1 MKLGIAGAGMI
12 VVQGLLE
19 FVHDIEGIEL
29 LGICATKRSEE
40 KLKKLSEE
48 HGIAHTYTDYEEMLK
63 LDEIDTVYVAIN
75 NHLHY
80 EFSKKAILAGKHVI
94 CEKPFTVHVDELK
107 ELIALAKQHNVMLN
121 PNAKIRPGIVLSAI
135 RR

>member
-63 LDEIDTVYVAIN
+63 SVEVYSQITYEPLCPGTFPFGQKTECPLYRPEDGQHPQQDLLDRKSVV
-75 NHLHY
+75 
-80 EFSKKAILAGKHVI
+80 
-94 CEKPFTVHVDELK
+94 
-107 ELIALAKQHNVMLN
+107 
-121 PNAKIRPGIVLSAI
+121 
-135 RR
+135 

>member
-63 LDEIDTVYVAIN
+63 LDENERSTQIRLMKVKDMMLEKA
-75 NHLHY
+75 HHY
-80 EFSKKAILAGKHVI
+80 HK
-94 CEKPFTVHVDELK
+94 
-107 ELIALAKQHNVMLN
+107 
-121 PNAKIRPGIVLSAI
+121 
-135 RR
+135 

>member
-48 HGIAHTYTDYEEMLK
+48 HGIAHT
-63 LDEIDTVYVAIN
+63 
-75 NHLHY
+75 
-80 EFSKKAILAGKHVI
+80 
-94 CEKPFTVHVDELK
+94 
-107 ELIALAKQHNVMLN
+107 
-121 PNAKIRPGIVLSAI
+121 
-135 RR
+135 

>member
-63 LDEIDTVYVAIN
+63 DQGEETAFAYLRK
-75 NHLHY
+75 LL
-80 EFSKKAILAGKHVI
+80 KKG
-94 CEKPFTVHVDELK
+94 TY
-107 ELIALAKQHNVMLN
+107 
-121 PNAKIRPGIVLSAI
+121 
-135 RR
+135 

>member
-107 ELIALAKQHNVMLN
+107 ELIALAHRQHH
-121 PNAKIRPGIVLSAI
+121 
-135 RR
+135 

>member
-40 KLKKLSEE
+40 KLKKLS
-48 HGIAHTYTDYEEMLK
+48 GSTKT
-63 LDEIDTVYVAIN
+63 
-75 NHLHY
+75 
-80 EFSKKAILAGKHVI
+80 
-94 CEKPFTVHVDELK
+94 
-107 ELIALAKQHNVMLN
+107 ALA
-121 PNAKIRPGIVLSAI
+121 IVALLFTQAMCELAMQQQIIEISTLQTL
-135 RR
+135 